1 MLKRVAIEKLDD
13 FFFELADRKQRGVY
27 CYRITGYDQ
36 HIHAFIL
43 RYHEEARLNGVIVEG
58 KLDNPDRKMLSYYNE
73 IMGME
78 FRMERRFIREKLHK
92 WLPRMNDVQCDNVSS
107 AFYSVLTELE
117 KSGKNNNM
125 LKNVYVKF
133 MCWLYYRFERIVHL
147 LGNDRIPKILY
158 EGDPSYYELLL
169 FNALCIA
176 GCDVVLLLYQ
186 GDGAY
191 LKTDSDSVLSDGL
204 VIPGMERFPESFSL
218 KQIRQEIQE
227 QISLE
232 RLYGERP
239 QHLPC
244 NNSWL
249 SGKILEDVRKAS
261 GQRGKDDRFFYN
273 CFCRIN
279 GVEDKLVYLN
289 ELYHL
294 KMDLTSAGRHI
305 VIIDHKIPKP
315 TPEEI
320 SRISRKKYQ
329 KTDQLIFD
337 LSGRFKKISN
347 IELQR
352 LLHTAFVTTMI
363 DESRM
368 PSSNIS
374 RLTNRAVYL
383 LCWLNR
389 YWDNL
394 FGGWKY
400 PEIAAF
406 LFMGGCKDEYETMFC
421 RFLSKLPVDVI
432 IFVPDLD
439 QKCCLADQKLY
450 EVNYPETLSVEY
462 YPEEQQG
469 LKVGTAAF
477 HAERELDTMMYQGSG
492 IYRNQQYDKAN
503 VITLQTMYEEIA
515 ILWNQEM
522 KYRPNF
528 SVTNDTVNM
537 PVLFSKIVGLKDQDI
552 MSYWQEIKTLI
563 TPDTL
568 VFTNVPVIQTG
579 ASDPMKQYAVDLL
592 KNGRLQ
598 KKKIKEHKVYPYG
611 ILRESRQEYI
621 LDKIQ
626 LLIEQKLIKG
636 TFENGMEY
644 GIIATLLNLDQK
656 TLRLIQKFDFTK
668 TNPKVIYVITKET
681 MMSAEDVIYLSFLN
695 LVGFDVLLFVPT
707 GYQCFEKHLNRY
719 MFEEH
724 QIGEYHYD
732 LRVPNFNA
740 LPSPKRHKWRDKFFK
755 RGK

>member
-1 MLKRVAIEKLDD
+1 MLKRVPIEKLDD
-13 FFFELADRKQRGVY
+13 YFTDVGNRKQQGVY
-27 CYRITGYDQ
+27 CYRITGYNQ
-36 HIHAFIL
+36 QIHEFIL
-43 RYHEEARLNGVIVEG
+43 RYHEAARLGGVIVEG
-58 KLDNPDRKMLSYYNE
+58 KLYNPDQKMLAYYNE

-78 FRMERRFIREKLHK
+78 FRMERSFICEKLHK
-92 WLPRMNDVQCDNVSS
+92 WLPRMNTAQCDNVAS
-107 AFYSVLTELE
+107 AIFEVLTDLK
-117 KSGKNNNM
+117 KSGKNENM

-133 MCWLYYRFERIVHL
+133 MCWLYYRLERIVHL
-147 LGNDRIPKILY
+147 LGNAKIPKVLY
-158 EGDPSYYELLL
+158 EGEPSNYELLL
-169 FNALCIA
+169 FNVLCLA
-176 GCDVVLLLYQ
+176 GCDVVLLQYH
-186 GDGAY
+186 GDEAY
-191 LKTDSDSVLSDGL
+191 LKADPASALSERL
-204 VIPGMERFPESFSL
+204 MIPGMGQFPETFSL
-218 KQIRQEIQE
+218 KQIRQEIQDRV
-227 QISLE
+227 SLE
-232 RLYGERP
+232 RLYGEKPKR
-239 QHLPC
+239 LPC
-244 NNSWL
+244 TNAWI
-249 SGKILEDVRKAS
+249 SGKIFEDVRKAY
-261 GQRGKDDRFFYN
+261 GQRGTDDRFFYN
-273 CFCRIN
+273 CFCLMN
-279 GVEDKLVYLN
+279 GVEDKLTYPN

-294 KMDLTSAGRHI
+294 KVDLTSANRKVVI
-305 VIIDHKIPKP
+305 VDHTIPQP

-320 SRISRKKYQ
+320 SQINRKNYQ
-329 KTDQLIFD
+329 KTDQLILD
-337 LSGRFKKISN
+337 LSSGFKKIPDR
-347 IELQR
+347 ELQR
-352 LLHTAFVTTMI
+352 LLHIAFVDTMI
-363 DESRM
+363 EESQ
-368 PSSNIS
+368 NTAATIS
-374 RLTNRAVYL
+374 RLTNKAVYL

-389 YWDNL
+389 YRERL

-406 LFMGGCKDEYETMFC
+406 LFMGGCQNEYEALFC

-432 IFVPDLD
+432 IFAPDLNR
-439 QKCCLADQKLY
+439 KCCLTAQNLY
-450 EVNYPETLSVEY
+450 EVNYSDTLAIEY

-469 LKVGTAAF
+469 IRAGTAAF
-477 HAERELDTMMYQGSG
+477 HAERELDTMMYQDSG

-552 MSYWQEIKTLI
+552 LSYWQGIKELI

-579 ASDPMKQYAVDLL
+579 TPNPMKQYAAEFF
-592 KNGRLQ
+592 KNGKLQ
-598 KKKIKEHKVYPYG
+598 KRKIKEHKAYPYG
-611 ILRESRQEYI
+611 ILRESRQDYI

-626 LLIEQKLIKG
+626 LLIERKLIKG

-656 TLRLIQKFDFTK
+656 TVRLLQKFDFTK
-668 TNPKVIYVITKET
+668 TNPKVIYVITQEA

-695 LVGFDVLLFVPT
+695 LAGFDVLLFVPT
-707 GYQCFEKHLNRY
+707 GYQCFEKHLNRN
-719 MFEEH
+719 MLEEH